1 MLNKDFINRC
11 LQEELASLNEDKTLR
26 EFLAEYF
33 QYGIEDELIEKAM
46 KDEFKDLIIAWGDDN
61 GMTYKDM
68 YNFIM
73 KSLDCKV
80 DYDIK
85 VDAGYDPKP
94 NTWGLSKTNELW
106 KEVRFSGNVI
116 VNNISL
122 DLDEWYKDFEVA

>member
-1 MLNKDFINRC
+1 
-11 LQEELASLNEDKTLR
+11 
-26 EFLAEYF
+26 
-33 QYGIEDELIEKAM
+33 M